1 MAKQWVRQETK
12 RNEIAVFI
20 QTCLS
25 FYKKNRE
32 SIIVGTG
39 IGIVLIAVVVY
50 FVVQYM
56 SLNIRAW
63 GELSRA
69 QGMARSGNISQA
81 EINLKEIAQNFKRT
95 PASIHSL
102 LFLAE
107 IYSRDKNYKKASDIY
122 QQIIDSYRNNTL
134 LPFAYIGLGS
144 SLLNMGNLDKA
155 VDIYQ
160 IFSDKHPDHFLYPA
174 ILQSL
179 GYCYEKT
186 NQIDDAR
193 TQYEKIVTLY
203 PQTIWAENAYAWLN
217 LLQKKES
224 TKTTGDK
231 S

>member
-1 MAKQWVRQETK
+1 MAKQWVRQEIK

-25 FYKKNRE
+25 LYKKNRE

-39 IGIVLIAVVVY
+39 IGIVLIAVGVY
-50 FVVQYM
+50 FVMQYM

-81 EINLKEIAQNFKRT
+81 EINLKEIARNFKRT

-107 IYSRDKNYKKASDIY
+107 IYSRDKKYKKASDIY

-160 IFSDKHPDHFLYPA
+160 IFSDKYPDHFLYPV

-217 LLQKKES
+217 LL
-224 TKTTGDK
+224 
-231 S
+231 